1 MNKYIRIVPLFNAFK
16 RLKKIVR
23 NRSLIMMF
31 QSNPDWLVFIGE
43 REKTTN
49 ERHWSQIIDGYLS

>member
-49 ERHWSQIIDGYLS
+49 ERHWSQIIDRYLS